1 MNVTKEV
8 YLWGNENLTS
18 FQTKLDKQHTRAQ
31 YSIHP
36 YRDEDGARKAHN
48 TSKPRREK
56 RCADPRAWMK

>member
-8 YLWGNENLTS
+8 YLWGNEDRTS
-18 FQTKLDKQHTRAQ
+18 FQAKADKQHARAQ

-36 YRDEDGARKAHN
+36 YRDEDGARKARN

-56 RCADPRAWMK
+56 KLADPRARMK